1 MSMMRLPF
9 MGLCLVGL
17 CGSALGEEPATAT
30 PPAADIEAP
39 VTAGYQLQPGDI
51 LQVSVWKEP
60 DLTSEVLIRPDGGMS
75 YMLAGEF
82 HAAGHTV
89 AELTATLQKRIRKY
103 EPDAVVTV
111 LVKATNGY
119 RVYVIG
125 KVLKPGDFPL
135 NRPTDVMQALS
146 LAGGTTPFAD
156 ANSIRILRRDGDH
169 QKVLPFRYGDIE
181 RGRDLNQNILLQ
193 SGDTVVVP

>member
-119 RVYVIG
+119 
-125 KVLKPGDFPL
+125 
-135 NRPTDVMQALS
+135 
-146 LAGGTTPFAD
+146 
-156 ANSIRILRRDGDH
+156 
-169 QKVLPFRYGDIE
+169 
-181 RGRDLNQNILLQ
+181 
-193 SGDTVVVP
+193 